1 MTWFIYPIKVYV
13 SKALY
18 IMNVLFYSY
27 IFCNFVKITQVIY
40 VYYMYMY
47 TLYIFSSKFEIYREV
62 FGFIKQKNG
71 IL

>member
-47 TLYIFSSKFEIYREV
+47 TLYIFSSKFEIYGEV
-62 FGFIKQKNG
+62 FEFIKQKNG